1 VKYNLVTSTQTKVG
15 NHEALIIV
23 NKYLYL
29 IIYPFFLL
37 ARATP
42 GIYSILLA
50 LGGPCHFHYFGQ
62 LNAKNPEEPC
72 KIPLTMTMAPGQN
85 IMVEYTSGHA
95 AVFDQY
101 TMHAGGTY
109 TKDQCNIDIKD
120 GQILRSK
127 DGVVT
132 CTRCTRC
139 TFNND
144 SFLTNCKMCSAST
157 ILSSSEKNKN
167 KWYNVRLHLEVDTSA
182 DPKSKTGSGFNVS
195 SCYFM
200 QSLISEFE
208 SRAVRRELFLDNE
221 LPGEIVLVKDFG
233 SGNVDICN
241 RDAGRIS
248 GGWLNDDLIE
258 FIVKSSEYVMK
269 NKNLQ
274 YVSTLF
280 FAKLKEGPAEIK
292 IVNGEEERV
301 PTVLSGSKISFDMID
316 RWVKKKNYCYVEKDV
331 VLFPINYLKS
341 HWYLVTFIRP
351 NLLFMRN
358 ADSEEQQ
365 PLRNAYSEEQQPF
378 VLILDSLPTKN
389 KTNYHDTVNALK
401 EFFYIC
407 WLKRTKLNDTDLEA
421 TQLKRILLEEVP
433 TVFPDCPLH
442 FNFYSLVL

>member
-1 VKYNLVTSTQTKVG
+1 
-15 NHEALIIV
+15 
-23 NKYLYL
+23 
-29 IIYPFFLL
+29 
-37 ARATP
+37 
-42 GIYSILLA
+42 
-50 LGGPCHFHYFGQ
+50 
-62 LNAKNPEEPC
+62 
-72 KIPLTMTMAPGQN
+72 
-85 IMVEYTSGHA
+85 
-95 AVFDQY
+95 
-101 TMHAGGTY
+101 
-109 TKDQCNIDIKD
+109 
-120 GQILRSK
+120 
-127 DGVVT
+127 
-132 CTRCTRC
+132 
-139 TFNND
+139 
-144 SFLTNCKMCSAST
+144 
-157 ILSSSEKNKN
+157 
-167 KWYNVRLHLEVDTSA
+167 
-182 DPKSKTGSGFNVS
+182 
-195 SCYFM
+195 
-200 QSLISEFE
+200 
-208 SRAVRRELFLDNE
+208 
-221 LPGEIVLVKDFG
+221 
-233 SGNVDICN
+233 
-241 RDAGRIS
+241 
-248 GGWLNDDLIE
+248 
-258 FIVKSSEYVMK
+258 MK

-433 TVFPDCPLH
+433 TVFPDCPLQP
-442 FNFYSLVL
+442 NFDDCGVHVAKHIKNIAIKYQYLTLKKVNGKFELDYNLCEDLTPDVSSERKYHMYQLMKEIEEKQVKKVTPTTSIEGNETNSINQGKEETKGKVVCIDC